1 MGTGV
6 GTGVGSATGP
16 GRGGDGAG
24 GIFLPEPTETILP
37 PFDAPGSVRGQEIVV
52 TFDIDERGRIVS
64 VSFPPT
70 RDGGYNRK
78 LRERLESYRFRPGH
92 TADGQPVRAK
102 FQLSIFIS

>member
-1 MGTGV
+1 V
-6 GTGVGSATGP
+6 
-16 GRGGDGAG
+16 
-24 GIFLPEPTETILP
+24 FLPTPTETILP
-37 PFDAPGSVRGQEIVV
+37 PFDAPSSVRGVEIVV

-78 LRERLESYRFRPGH
+78 LRERLEGYRFRPGH

-102 FQLSIFIS
+102 YQLSIFIS